1 MCSASAPLAGYPL
14 IFNVEMDPHEDI
26 NVGSFVWA
34 YGPTLKA
41 VEEYKE
47 TLKKYPNPPGANIT
61 RF

>member
-1 MCSASAPLAGYPL
+1 
-14 IFNVEMDPHEDI
+14 MDPHEDI
-26 NVGSFVWA
+26 NVGLDFPWTW
-34 YGPTLKA
+34 GPALKA